1 MEGNVAILF
10 SLSPRVIF
18 TGGYCTVHHFRYIYQ
33 FQQIFVRGF
42 VCFVSELF
50 RKKADGRCYL
60 KKFGMDRHRL
70 YFFFLYYVPVPT

>member
-42 VCFVSELF
+42 VCFLF
-50 RKKADGRCYL
+50 RNCFERRLMADAI
-60 KKFGMDRHRL
+60 
-70 YFFFLYYVPVPT
+70 